1 MRVLPQR
8 TIDALGLQVEVRG
21 QPAKWSG
28 RVARE
33 TTPARK
39 RRTTRP
45 FVPCRRR
52 HERSYRHALP
62 SPGVC
67 PPGVPLSELG
77 LVTGPDSRDF
87 PGPQA
92 SWPQRALGRSTGPD
106 RGTPIASEPTPAFG
120 AGYGVSA
127 SPGGLSQRTTS
138 SRPPARDRL
147 PPRSYI
153 RRKQQSRRRYRLLAS
168 EQPRSRPTCR
178 RPRYRYRLLPIAR
191 SRRSALSHCATD
203 ESQVLAGRIVAELER
218 SARGSGLT
226 STRSCPLD
234 RVRSGPVGMVCPYF
248 GEPGPHR
255 LAGVAV
261 AG

>member
-147 PPRSYI
+147 PPRSCI
-153 RRKQQSRRRYRLLAS
+153 RRKQQSRRRYRLPCNSTLGSSGEAS
-168 EQPRSRPTCR
+168 AARCSLRVNGVVGGAIRGAVSTQPRQLTVMECGR
-178 RPRYRYRLLPIAR
+178 RACLFHRRGRGAR
-191 SRRSALSHCATD
+191 AGALARR
-203 ESQVLAGRIVAELER
+203 
-218 SARGSGLT
+218 
-226 STRSCPLD
+226 
-234 RVRSGPVGMVCPYF
+234 
-248 GEPGPHR
+248 
-255 LAGVAV
+255 
-261 AG
+261 

>member
-1 MRVLPQR
+1 
-8 TIDALGLQVEVRG
+8 
-21 QPAKWSG
+21 
-28 RVARE
+28 
-33 TTPARK
+33 
-39 RRTTRP
+39 
-45 FVPCRRR
+45 VPCRRR

-147 PPRSYI
+147 PPRSCI
-153 RRKQQSRRRYRLLAS
+153 RRKQQSRRRYRLPCQAAARKPARRRAEPLALPARY
-168 EQPRSRPTCR
+168 EQRRDRQCSRCLALAPPRQSSLGLSSTAACTDSTRADTPRLSRPPTIVRPPLQRPGPTEARAPR
-178 RPRYRYRLLPIAR
+178 RAR
-191 SRRSALSHCATD
+191 SRRP
-203 ESQVLAGRIVAELER
+203 ESCHAQRPA
-218 SARGSGLT
+218 
-226 STRSCPLD
+226 P
-234 RVRSGPVGMVCPYF
+234 
-248 GEPGPHR
+248 
-255 LAGVAV
+255 
-261 AG
+261 